1 MVPQPPTESL
11 CYKDYYSK
19 CYAQSPGLARE
30 FILDLI
36 KHKNFN
42 VSQVSKICGISRPT
56 IYLALN
62 KFKSGNLNN
71 LSTKPKSHPKQID
84 PNLESE
90 IVKIR
95 SETNYGPIRIS
106 LELNRLGFKKIHPNT
121 VNRVIRRNNLPR
133 SKRKRSANQELRNY
147 YLSPLRFWEVDTKEI
162 TDLHALPKEVYDHV
176 LDKELPIYQF
186 TAIDTFTRIRLL
198 GYAHNN
204 TFTNAWA
211 FIHYLISNLRH
222 CGYVDDIIVQTDNG
236 SEYGGWT
243 TEKLVELNRE
253 LKPFNTTLIHIPK
266 AQKQKQ
272 GHVERSHR
280 TDDEELYIPY
290 LTSVDNTKDFLVLA
304 QKWLWYYNKERN
316 HQGKYL
322 NLKTPYQY
330 AKDLQSYGQERI
342 KNIIHIDGAIE
353 EQREKIYL
361 SRNVNLDKLINIPI
375 LLFDNISVGITM
387 EITKLIA
394 HSNIKN
400 QVTLNEGG
408 SVKEVCGGYPKIKT
422 HPQF

>member
-1 MVPQPPTESL
+1 MTPQPPTESL
-11 CYKDYYSK
+11 CYIDYYSK
-19 CYAQSPGLARE
+19 CYSKSPVLARE

-36 KHKNFN
+36 VHKNFN
-42 VSQVSKICGISRPT
+42 VSKVAKICGISRPT
-56 IYLALN
+56 VYLALS
-62 KFKSGNLNN
+62 KFKSGNLGN
-71 LSTKPKSHPKQID
+71 LSTKPKSHPRQVSSD
-84 PNLESE
+84 LESE
-90 IVKIR
+90 IVRIR
-95 SETNYGPIRIS
+95 SETNYGPIRIN
-106 LELNRLGFKKIHPNT
+106 LELQRLGFDKIHQNT
-121 VNRVIRRNNLPR
+121 INRVIKRNNLPK

-162 TDLHALPKEVYDHV
+162 TDLHALPKEVYDHI
-176 LDKELPIYQF
+176 LDKKLPIYQF

-204 TFTNAWA
+204 TFTNAWT
-211 FIHYLISNLRH
+211 FIHYLISNLRL
-222 CGYVDDIIVQTDNG
+222 CGYTDDIVVQTDNG

-243 TEKLVELNRE
+243 TEKLIDLNQD

-290 LTSVDNTKDFLVLA
+290 LTSVDNTKDFLVLT
-304 QKWLWYYNKERN
+304 QKWLWYYNNKRN

-322 NLKTPYQY
+322 KLRTPYQY
-330 AKDLQSYGQERI
+330 AKDLQEYGQERTKSI
-342 KNIIHIDGAIE
+342 LHLDGTIE
-353 EQREKIYL
+353 EQREKVYL
-361 SRNVNLDKLINIPI
+361 PKSVNLDKLINIPI

-394 HSNIKN
+394 QSNIQN
-400 QVTLNEGG
+400 QKTLKEGQ
-408 SVKEVCGGYPKIKT
+408 SVKEVCGDYLLC
-422 HPQF
+422 